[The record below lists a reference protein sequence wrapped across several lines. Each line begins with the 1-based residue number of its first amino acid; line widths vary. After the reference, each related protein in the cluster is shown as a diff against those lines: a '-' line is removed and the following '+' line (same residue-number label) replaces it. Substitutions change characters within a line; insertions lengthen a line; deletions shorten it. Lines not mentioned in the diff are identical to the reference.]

1 MRSNIKRTEPSKRDE
16 EKCISSRWLIIS
28 RRALIKSK
36 ANRDKARDSKRDRL
50 QPFYPATYQRV
61 SVLRWNVP
69 GQVEGQDKGQTIRK
83 RNTNQLTKQPTTN
96 QRATGLPAP
105 K

>member
-1 MRSNIKRTEPSKRDE
+1 MKRTEPNKRDK
-16 EKCISSRWLIIS
+16 EKCIRSKRFVILWCFLIEY
-28 RRALIKSK
+28 R